1 MFYKL
6 LKGKYSPILSH
17 FDEYTQFCIVSLQQ
31 SHNRK
36 KGAPELV
43 FRYTLLFLKPYYS

>member
-31 SHNRK
+31 SHNQ

>member
-17 FDEYTQFCIVSLQQ
+17 FDDYTQFFVASLQQ
-31 SHNRK
+31 SPNRK

>member
-17 FDEYTQFCIVSLQQ
+17 FDEYTQYLYSLFTTIAQ
-31 SHNRK
+31 SK
-36 KGAPELV
+36 KVHRNL
-43 FRYTLLFLKPYYS
+43 YSDTPYYS

>member
-17 FDEYTQFCIVSLQQ
+17 FDEYTQLRVVSLQQ
-31 SHNRK
+31 SHNQK
-36 KGAPELV
+36 KVHRNL
-43 FRYTLLFLKPYYS
+43 YSDTPYYS